1 MTEKIKRGGG
11 GSGKRQ
17 GAERRGHRGETLAA
31 WYLRLRGWTI
41 LARRIKTA
49 RGEVD
54 IIARRGA
61 MVAFVE
67 VKWRNSAADLDMAI
81 DAYRLRRVAAAV
93 EAISHRF
100 MRSGD
105 DMRIDVILVAP
116 RTWPRRI
123 VNAWQPGA

>member
-1 MTEKIKRGGG
+1 MTEKISRGGG
-11 GSGKRQ
+11 KGKRQ

-31 WYLRLRGWTI
+31 WYLRLHGWTI

-54 IIARRGA
+54 IIARRGSV
-61 MVAFVE
+61 VAFVE
-67 VKWRNSAADLDMAI
+67 VKWRSRAADLDMAI

-100 MRSGD
+100 VRGSD